1 MSHALGVVAG
11 CTLRGKT
18 VYLLAP
24 LVDPSAS
31 SKTEGIPMTCR
42 VVRNAL
48 FLAGVT
54 VTAAC
59 GSRRVTPAGPAARPE
74 APPISDGRSL
84 VNAMRQKYSAQWY
97 KTLSFTQNNT
107 LYSARGTA
115 TNSQWRQHIS
125 VPGRL
130 RIDYL
135 PLTQRSGVL
144 FDGSRVHTFDNGRAI
159 DAQPGVNA
167 QLLLTADVY
176 VLPAERASQLLDS
189 LGFDLSKLRRDTW
202 EGQTAYVVGAAAGDS
217 TTSQIWVD
225 TARLVTVRM
234 VQKERRGTRD
244 IVTDVRFGKF
254 ADFSG
259 VPIATEVTQYR
270 DGRLVFRE
278 QLVDVRVN
286 DPIPD
291 AMFDPT
297 KWVAAQPKAASTES
311 KP

>member
-1 MSHALGVVAG
+1 MS
-11 CTLRGKT
+11 
-18 VYLLAP
+18 Y
-24 LVDPSAS
+24 
-31 SKTEGIPMTCR
+31 KTEGNSMTCR
-42 VVRNAL
+42 VVRNVL

-59 GSRRVTPAGPAARPE
+59 GGRRVTPAAPPARPE
-74 APPISDGRSL
+74 APPITDGRSL
-84 VNAMRQKYSAQWY
+84 VSAMRQKYSAQWY

-107 LYSARGTA
+107 LYSARGSA

-125 VPGRL
+125 LPGRL

-159 DAQPGVNA
+159 DAQPGMNA
-167 QLLLTADVY
+167 QLLVTADVY
-176 VLPAERASQLLDS
+176 ALPVERSSQLLDS

-202 EGQTAYVVGAAAGDS
+202 EGQAAYVVGAAAGDS
-217 TTSQIWVD
+217 TTSQLWID
-225 TARLVTVRM
+225 TVKLVMVRM

-259 VPIATEVTQYR
+259 SPIATEVTQYR

-286 DPIPD
+286 DAIPE
-291 AMFDPT
+291 ATFDPT
-297 KWVAAQPKAASTES
+297 KWVAAQPKAPAAEN